1 MSQVPLN
8 HLLKIGSAALQ
19 TTATTLCE
27 AVNEL
32 LGSINELIGK
42 IPTVARTTAAA
53 SSTVIKKQQ
62 VKVGS
67 TDYDIDGTAYME
79 QDVLLSTADVT
90 IATFTNAA
98 ITTDSDIEVSVSDW
112 SCVPENVSAT
122 TGTCAVTL
130 PKVDT
135 AATVRVRIYIR

>member
-1 MSQVPLN
+1 MSAFKLDD
-8 HLLKIGSAALQ
+8 LLKIGSDALQ
-19 TTATTLCE
+19 TVAQTLSG

-32 LGSINELIGK
+32 VGK

-53 SSTVIKKQQ
+53 SSTVINKQQ
-62 VKVGS
+62 IKVGS

>member
-1 MSQVPLN
+1 MSAFKLDD
-8 HLLKIGSAALQ
+8 LLKIGSAALQ

-32 LGSINELIGK
+32 VGK
-42 IPTVARTTAAA
+42 IPTVSRTTAAA

-79 QDVLLSTADVT
+79 QDVLLSTSDVT

-112 SCVPENVSAT
+112 FCVPENVSAT
-122 TGTCAVTL
+122 NGTCAVTL

>member
-1 MSQVPLN
+1 MSAFKLDD
-8 HLLKIGSAALQ
+8 LLKIGSAALQ

-32 LGSINELIGK
+32 VGK

-79 QDVLLSTADVT
+79 QDVLLSTSDVT

-112 SCVPENVSAT
+112 FCVPENVSAT
-122 TGTCAVTL
+122 NGTCAVTL

>member
-1 MSQVPLN
+1 MSAFKLDD
-8 HLLKIGSAALQ
+8 LLKIGSEVLQ
-19 TTATTLCE
+19 TTAQTLSG

-32 LGSINELIGK
+32 KTAIAGK
-42 IPTVARTTAAA
+42 STVSVSYTGTA
-53 SSTVIKKQQ
+53 SSTGVRKQQ
-62 VKVGS
+62 ILING
-67 TDYDIDGTAYME
+67 TDYDIFGTAYME
-79 QDVLLSTADVT
+79 QDVLLSTSDVT

-130 PKVDT
+130 PQVDT

>member
-1 MSQVPLN
+1 MSAFKLDD
-8 HLLKIGSAALQ
+8 LLKIGSAALQ

-27 AVNEL
+27 A
-32 LGSINELIGK
+32 INELVGK

-62 VKVGS
+62 IKVGS

-79 QDVLLSTADVT
+79 QDVLLSTSDVT

>member
-1 MSQVPLN
+1 MSAFKLDD
-8 HLLKIGSAALQ
+8 LLKIGSAALQ

-27 AVNEL
+27 A
-32 LGSINELIGK
+32 INELVGK

-62 VKVGS
+62 IKVGS

-79 QDVLLSTADVT
+79 QDVLLSTSDVT

-122 TGTCAVTL
+122 TGTCAVTKGRYSSYGTSSYL
-130 PKVDT
+130 
-135 AATVRVRIYIR
+135 Y

>member
-1 MSQVPLN
+1 MSAFKLDD
-8 HLLKIGSAALQ
+8 LLKIGSAALQ

-32 LGSINELIGK
+32 VGK
-42 IPTVARTTAAA
+42 IPTVDRTTAAA
-53 SSTVIKKQQ
+53 SSTVINKQQ
-62 VKVGS
+62 IKVGS
-67 TDYDIDGTAYME
+67 TDYDIDGTSYME
-79 QDVLLSTADVT
+79 QDVLLSTSDVT

>member
-1 MSQVPLN
+1 MYKENPVGG
-8 HLLKIGSAALQ
+8 GSA
-19 TTATTLCE
+19 
-27 AVNEL
+27 V
-32 LGSINELIGK
+32 SIQNVG
-42 IPTVARTTAAA
+42 TA
-53 SSTVIKKQQ
+53 SSTVVHKQQ
-62 VKVGS
+62 IIIDGVS
-67 TDYDIDGTAYME
+67 TGIDGTSYME
-79 QDVLLSTADVT
+79 QDVLLSTSDVT

>member
-1 MSQVPLN
+1 MSSFKLDD
-8 HLLKIGSAALQ
+8 LLKIGSAALQ
-19 TTATTLCE
+19 TTATTICE
-27 AVNEL
+27 A
-32 LGSINELIGK
+32 INELVGK

-67 TDYDIDGTAYME
+67 TDYDIDGTSYME
-79 QDVLLSTADVT
+79 QDVLLSTSDVT

-98 ITTDSDIEVSVSDW
+98 ITTDSDIETSVSDW
-112 SCVPENVSAT
+112 TCVPENVSAT
-122 TGTCAVTL
+122 NGTCAVTL

>member
-1 MSQVPLN
+1 MAGLIYNDTLYTSGGDPNIIETVSVNGTNIPPVN
-8 HLLKIGSAALQ
+8 KNVDITIPAVSVAMAGTASA
-19 TTATTLCE
+19 
-27 AVNEL
+27 
-32 LGSINELIGK
+32 
-42 IPTVARTTAAA
+42 
-53 SSTVIKKQQ
+53 STVRKQQ
-62 VKVGS
+62 ITVGNN
-67 TDYDIDGTAYME
+67 TYDIFGTAYME
-79 QDVLLSTADVT
+79 QDVALSTSDPT